1 MKEYSI
7 ELFGSLRVIWKR
19 KILIIVGTLVCMVA
33 GGIVNLRL
41 PEIYRAEALI
51 SIGKVVA
58 SHSPSLEPSLAPFDT
73 HENLT
78 KSIPAEYG
86 LNDEEETLKY
96 PLKVEMV
103 RAAVKGVY
111 LIKAI
116 QEGPDRKRVEK
127 LLKGVV
133 NRLIDD
139 HIRKIESSI
148 QPYRI
153 LIGKLETDI
162 KMIQKDIAQWEVQ
175 LEKMNIE
182 KTDPVAV
189 VMAQDNLW
197 QRGTDLR
204 NNQQSLLLYRSVVDR
219 LKEYKTKVIGGVTA
233 GKTPVKPMKKLNVMI
248 GGVVGLTM
256 SLFLAFFIEYLGKVM
271 EREKKKKDDSVL
283 G

>member
-1 MKEYSI
+1 MEEDTIKLVNY
-7 ELFGSLRVIWKR
+7 LRVIWKR
-19 KILIIVGTLVCMVA
+19 KRLILVGTLVCIIAVGVISM
-33 GGIVNLRL
+33 RL
-41 PEIYRAEALI
+41 PEIYRAEAII
-51 SIGKVVA
+51 SIGKTVN
-58 SHSPSLEPSLAPFDT
+58 SSSPSLSPSLAVLDT
-73 HENLT
+73 TDNLI
-78 KSIPAEYG
+78 KSIPAKYG
-86 LNDEEETLKY
+86 LNDEEEALKY
-96 PLKVEMV
+96 PLKVEVV
-103 RAAVKGVY
+103 RGVS
-111 LIKAI
+111 LIKVI
-116 QEGPDRKRVEK
+116 QEGPDRKRVEE

-139 HIRKIESSI
+139 HLRKIESSI

-162 KMIQKDIAQWEVQ
+162 KMIRKDIAQLEVQ

-189 VMAQDNLW
+189 VMVQNNLW
-197 QRGTDLR
+197 QRGTNLR
-204 NNQQSLLLYRSVVDR
+204 DTQQSLLLYRSVVDR

-271 EREKKKKDDSVL
+271 EREKKKDDSVL